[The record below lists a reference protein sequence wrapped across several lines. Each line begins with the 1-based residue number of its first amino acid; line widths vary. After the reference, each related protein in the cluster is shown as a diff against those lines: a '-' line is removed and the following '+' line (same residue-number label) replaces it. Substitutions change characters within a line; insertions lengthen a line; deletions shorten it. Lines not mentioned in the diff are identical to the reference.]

1 MNPGSDTD
9 VTDGG
14 NHNSNN
20 HRTSEGPKVSENRRK
35 SSEAMHEAHGIGSY
49 FGSANSKDR
58 LVCSW
63 LGGQPAIPM
72 RIQKIP
78 KHAVRKNKLKNG
90 PVLLVPANAG
100 NTVSQP
106 NNLTIIFTLFQVQT
120 VLVII

>member
-1 MNPGSDTD
+1 MNSGSDTD

-14 NHNSNN
+14 NHNSNHHKTN
-20 HRTSEGPKVSENRRK
+20 EGPRVSELRRV

-78 KHAVRKNKLKNG
+78 KHVARKNKMKNG

-100 NTVSQP
+100 NTVSETKQF
-106 NNLTIIFTLFQVQT
+106 NEIVQLFLKFGRT
-120 VLVII
+120 CT